1 MLDDTGTAIYIFKL
15 FLRDDNI
22 HVQLGWQEQVA
33 EMSKDIPNL
42 DKLVDQTLTL
52 NRFMELTKPIFKQS
66 IQNECRQ
73 FVYLEDETIS
83 KKEYKRK
90 TLTIQ
95 HHFYKYI
102 DHAW

>member
-1 MLDDTGTAIYIFKL
+1 M
-15 FLRDDNI
+15 
-22 HVQLGWQEQVA
+22 Q
-33 EMSKDIPNL
+33 
-42 DKLVDQTLTL
+42 
-52 NRFMELTKPIFKQS
+52 LTKPIFEQS

-102 DHAW
+102 DYAW